1 MAGAWSKYKKKR
13 EQGAGAGGMTSTS
26 RWAAYKQSES
36 YQASTVQREQI
47 AQRQRERTAL
57 TANDLTQPQMGE
69 APLTAQQLVEQ
80 TRDRPEG
87 FGQQRNRISAARSFG
102 EIGPDA
108 SATQIQR
115 SYDWNRVQLDKA
127 KSDLQQARKMVDGL
141 SMYAGGFAD
150 GSLRD
155 WEDRLADAQARVEQY
170 SLAGTGLAGQY
181 YLTENREQR
190 DKLRADDE
198 LRGQY
203 DAIRQM
209 EQDVEAIRQ
218 VISHSVNYDGGP
230 EATAKE
236 AYLVEKYGLTPGVSA
251 LGNLEK
257 ELEKR
262 RETAIEALAEQGY
275 DYKRMAGYEQMEQ
288 DKARYEEKQKEWAA
302 YAREHPVQASART
315 LVTAP
320 LQGIDY
326 IQTVVGGLNN
336 SSTKDLKNYVPAN
349 VYNMDATN
357 FVQTIRGT
365 VSEELEKNT
374 DWELF
379 GQNVASFLYNTGMS
393 VGDSALQVATLGPAA
408 TVFMGSAA
416 ASGQAKDIIQR
427 GGTTRQAFW
436 GGLAAGAAEAVF
448 EKFSVDRLLTPGD
461 VGSFKA
467 ILKETAKQMGTE
479 ASEEMLTEV
488 ANILADAAIMGRGSQ
503 YHAAVREYQRQ
514 GLDRKEAERKAYLDG
529 IGQVLWAGVG
539 GALSGAAMGG
549 PVSAANYV
557 AQRGQ
562 TTDTPK
568 SELVSGETDAGAET
582 VPPTTAPVQE
592 GRPQVTDG
600 MDTTP
605 PPQPAEAQKNA
616 STGEAEYR
624 ATKPQNVELPTV
636 PIISVSMDDV
646 AVLNGGT
653 MPEKGNYVRK
663 AAFDDAVRRLGLD
676 QNEAAYI
683 EANNITRNGD
693 AYVLKIT
700 KTALNKM
707 LSASSYEDGTVPLET
722 IAILKQIE
730 RVAQNGVWYESE
742 GDRNGR
748 DQIAGYDRLKTTV
761 YIDNVPYAVDIRV
774 RVEDQSV
781 GGENRLYYFTPDSI
795 RITKETDTGLR
806 RARFHKRT
814 MEGASVS
821 NPTLSQKPSGGN
833 PQSAPME
840 AEHEQTEGG
849 VSAYGS
855 ETGDGVR
862 DGGGGRLYGT
872 SAGEQGGGLEQGAG
886 QRQAAADQQRK
897 AVERQNRV
905 RASGAPVSTASLGIR
920 SGSEAQTVRVIEE
933 GLWDEEMRST
943 AQRVQQETGQRVR
956 FVSGPLTLQTGVGER
971 RVRGVWTDGGD
982 ILIQADHL
990 RLSIDQI
997 ADHEM
1002 FHAKSQK
1009 EPKLIRLA
1017 REAVRAKYGE
1027 EELTRAVERY
1037 ILNLEG
1043 VIDVPEE
1050 AGGDV
1055 WSNAYL
1061 DIMEELLADAYA
1073 GIDAWGTHADRFQ
1086 DVVQQTVGEA
1096 GTGRSGETAVD
1107 TERTTG
1113 PPQQRFSI
1121 ETGEDGIPYVNVN
1134 LDQRLFDDLT
1144 TSEMQNVAKKIIS
1157 ERFKG
1162 KVIGKNYTAYV
1173 NKRSAEHYAYP
1184 ANRRMDE
1191 GQKRDKMRASTEL
1204 DHLIEVSRYRGN
1216 EPDDGRHPDATG
1228 GLDKLDVRLAVNGRM
1243 YDAEITVL
1251 VTDHGRIFYD
1261 LTKMKDITRREIGQT
1276 QRAAETP
1283 RDVLADS
1290 SISQPEPKRN
1300 TKFSV
1305 DDEGEQP
1312 QFRRVETLPADRW
1325 VGDFVLGAKVSA
1337 NGLGIPRGTEDRILQ
1352 VVTGGESGEVRR
1364 AKKLIEKRGLRPVF
1378 FVGGDII
1385 TTGKSGQPLESWGM
1399 ISDGVAYVRA
1409 DHPEYTAREI
1419 AGQMLGLRE
1428 VKDEKAQV
1436 EIQRTKP
1443 KKEKPKKEKVRKPV
1457 AESKPIMAKREF
1469 KQNLL
1474 TLFSIPPGMR
1484 AEVGKVV
1491 EYYADKILKE
1501 GKLTAEYRRALFDR
1515 LYTSGVMT
1523 VAADEYYQE
1532 GRQTL
1537 QNRKIYVSER
1547 DKAEIGGPAEWNAFR
1562 KRAFAAGIYLTNDK
1576 HDNHIDALNQ
1586 ELSSH
1591 LPGLFDPENLDNYSI
1606 LERIIQVAEEG
1617 KDEKLSLAEYTARLA
1632 QESYIPEEQLLD
1644 SMERQLDWELR
1655 AFAEKA
1661 GLEVK
1666 LRDRTGLKLAQE
1678 RADRRAQ
1685 VQKQREA
1692 QGLRELQQ
1700 KTLKQL
1706 NWLNKNKYRASEE
1719 LQARFDEA
1727 LGDIDLYAIGAANEM
1742 NWSRKHQAT
1751 WKDLLEMYNDARE
1764 SDPNFMPSKELE
1776 RIRDRLTKAK
1786 LEDLSVDDL
1795 QDLYKLA
1802 VGLRTE
1808 FYNRNNVINNEL
1820 GRMFSELY
1828 EDAKEEIR
1836 GVPGK
1841 FKGTVLDKLMNW
1853 SQLTPINAIQRMGGW
1868 NPKGALYSIARQL
1881 EQGERD
1887 MRAYMVKAERHLE
1900 KFLTEHEDWVKRA
1913 DGQGEDAIWYE
1924 IEVPEL
1930 LALKMGDKPIFGDTM
1945 KVYMTPA
1952 QKVHLYLESKSEDNL
1967 RHMMGGRTFADK
1979 ELYSKGERRE
1989 ALAQGK
1995 TIRLAPETVKKLVS
2009 DLSPEELALAKAL
2022 DGYYNEFAKK
2032 EINRIS
2038 NILHGFDKAIS
2049 AFYAPIYTNDSYNRT
2064 EFGVLDTKAENVGRL
2079 KGRIPYSKN
2088 PSLNISA
2095 FDAFGRHKDQTAR
2108 FVGIAIPTQ
2117 NWTNLLNRADGET
2130 SMKQII
2136 KDRWGQEGLDYITNA
2151 IERLQTGVHKEN
2163 DELSSAVDKLFGK
2176 HISAVFG
2183 ANPSIVLKQLG
2194 SVAMAMPELGLSNV
2208 PSPARIRSIDRELI
2222 SKYTQELAWRGMGY
2236 ATPET
2241 KTLKEN
2247 PNWTET
2253 NKVVKTIFGGG
2264 AITATDQAAASVL
2277 WPWAENK
2284 VRKEFPELE
2293 VGTQEDIDAGRS
2305 PFYQKV
2311 AKLFEEAVNRSQSM
2325 SDEMHQSTL
2334 RKSDKAMARAFTMF
2348 KSDAAQ
2354 GYNQLRQKIGEA
2366 QYYQRSGAD
2375 KETVRR
2381 AKIAAGEAVLGILA
2395 SNAWAAG
2402 ISFLVALAKH
2412 KEDRYR
2418 DDEDELT
2425 AGSVL
2430 TEMTGDLLGSLAG
2443 LVVGGSELAEVLGN
2457 LLTNEKWYGLDTPG
2471 MEQVE
2476 DLIDLLIQGGT
2487 AALELVQGWQEVGE
2501 QGGDVWAYLSDH
2513 TADIAGGVKELAQ
2526 TVATYF
2532 FGVPVNNV
2540 EAYLLGLVSWASPE
2554 LKTRYDDMWATV
2566 DKSGLSGLEGEALT
2580 ARMESL
2586 LDKRVGGADP
2596 ETAAELADLYEA
2608 GHKKAAPS
2616 DVPDSISVEGEQY
2629 KLDGYQKQLY
2639 QRVWSD
2645 TVAQWLDELVEVES
2659 YQSADQT
2666 AREKMLA
2673 KLYDYANQRARRELF
2688 EAYEPDKWVEE
2699 LDEDA
2704 KRGESVAELIGW
2716 RVLAGGKYENFEGL
2730 TKAGLDEQTALTVTA
2745 ALDELEPPSGKE
2757 SVSALQKYQTIGNL
2771 TLTEREKGQALQA
2784 LMSES
2789 AYGKYQTA
2797 RGAGI
2802 STRAYCDFLAQIAT
2816 YTGDRKQERVWAY
2829 INRLPISDR
2838 QKDALHYAAGYTES
2852 SLGKTPWH

>member
-1 MAGAWSKYKKKR
+1 MGRASDILKRRRASDLLKQHGVEFDAASPAPANLGSTRDTQVQLRELGLDKPTGRASSLLKQNGAVFNEAWQLPANFWDTRDKEVQFR
-13 EQGAGAGGMTSTS
+13 ESGLGRVS
-26 RWAAYKQSES
+26 
-36 YQASTVQREQI
+36 
-47 AQRQRERTAL
+47 
-57 TANDLTQPQMGE
+57 
-69 APLTAQQLVEQ
+69 TAQ
-80 TRDRPEG
+80 
-87 FGQQRNRISAARSFG
+87 
-102 EIGPDA
+102 
-108 SATQIQR
+108 IQEMSR
-115 SYDWNRVQLDKA
+115 ENTLQLDKA
-127 KSDLQQARKMVDGL
+127 KSDLKQARKMVDGL

-236 AYLVEKYGLTPGVSA
+236 AALAKKYGLTPGVSGYYGA

-288 DKARYEEKQKEWAA
+288 DKARYEEQQKEWAA

-326 IQTVVGGLNN
+326 LQTVIGGLNH

-467 ILKETAKQMGTE
+467 LLKETAKQMGTE

-557 AQRGQ
+557 AQRGE

-616 STGEAEYR
+616 STGETRKEYHGQIVDAIR
-624 ATKPQNVELPTV
+624 SHLDQVKEMESVAKLTGVEFQKTAGDNRNLRTKVIDFFNSIGNKVRHNVLGDIALNTAGARDSVAHGYGKLKAATFAALPDVLTNGKIIAYD
-636 PIISVSMDDV
+636 PAYEGRSYESYIISAPVDV
-646 AVLNGGT
+646 GETTCYVGALVIKDPTMQRYKLHEVLTTNENG
-653 MPEKGNYVRK
+653 
-663 AAFDDAVRRLGLD
+663 
-676 QNEAAYI
+676 
-683 EANNITRNGD
+683 
-693 AYVLKIT
+693 
-700 KTALNKM
+700 
-707 LSASSYEDGTVPLET
+707 VPLF
-722 IAILKQIE
+722 KS
-730 RVAQNGVWYESE
+730 ESVE
-742 GDRNGR
+742 NSDGPLRNDTPLGE
-748 DQIAGYDRLKTTV
+748 
-761 YIDNVPYAVDIRV
+761 P
-774 RVEDQSV
+774 
-781 GGENRLYYFTPDSI
+781 GGSL
-795 RITKETDTGLR
+795 TG
-806 RARFHKRT
+806 
-814 MEGASVS
+814 
-821 NPTLSQKPSGGN
+821 PTLSQTPSGVN

-905 RASGAPVSTASLGIR
+905 RASGAPVSTASLGVR

-1113 PPQQRFSI
+1113 PPEKFSI
-1121 ETGEDGIPYVNVN
+1121 EDLPDGKRYVRADRQVIFGNDPDSWSEQLEDYINGKIRRGQDVQLIAEDGDVLTLTRTSAGKLSDNHTSDGRTISDTVFERKVNAA
-1134 LDQRLFDDLT
+1134 T
-1144 TSEMQNVAKKIIS
+1144 HI
-1157 ERFKG
+1157 
-1162 KVIGKNYTAYV
+1162 
-1173 NKRSAEHYAYP
+1173 
-1184 ANRRMDE
+1184 DE
-1191 GQKRDKMRASTEL
+1191 LVK
-1204 DHLIEVSRYRGN
+1204 VSRRGKQTVQ
-1216 EPDDGRHPDATG
+1216 DYDGRHGEAASKGWNYRTAYF
-1228 GLDKLDVRLAVNGRM
+1228 LDFDGKYYLTTISVHMGVNGNAI
-1243 YDAEITVL
+1243 YNI
-1251 VTDHGRIFYD
+1251 G
-1261 LTKMKDITRREIGQT
+1261 KMQERSFPGISGSSAKGGAQKGKTSLE
-1276 QRAAETP
+1276 
-1283 RDVLADS
+1283 S

-1305 DDEGEQP
+1305 DDDGEQP

-1364 AKKLIEKRGLRPVF
+1364 AKKLIEERGLRPVF
-1378 FVGGDII
+1378 FVGGDIV
-1385 TTGKSGQPLESWGM
+1385 TTGKSGQQLESWGM